1 MQIHLR
7 LISVLILLG
16 VGWGSTQ
23 ALGKMA
29 VSSGHRHFDLIFW
42 QATIGV
48 VVLGTLN
55 LVRRGHFILSRAHLM
70 APLNWR

>member
-48 VVLGTLN
+48 VVLGTGGKLN
-55 LVRRGHFILSRAHLM
+55 PDITSVPFL
-70 APLNWR
+70 